1 MVNFRG
7 VNNILVFNGYFQLL
21 TSLIAVYGAVLS
33 TFNFLHLRKRD
44 KKSVMVTLEL
54 KRLEDKRHHKSGL
67 PIKVVNNGYRPVA
80 IAKIAVQESD
90 GRDIPGPQEDDVN
103 RKFPVILT
111 QSLETSVIIP
121 NYNFIASGEEN
132 YKFTP
137 YAVDNEGQRFFG
149 TTRSWDDIAPLVLPE
164 FYTGT
169 DNKSETKPDTDKD
182 NKSEH

>member
-1 MVNFRG
+1 MSWLWD
-7 VNNILVFNGYFQLL
+7 NIVSVITTVLA
-21 TSLIAVYGAVLS
+21 IYGAVLS
-33 TFNFLHLRKRD
+33 TFNYWHTRKRD

-54 KRLEDKRHHKSGL
+54 KRLEDKRHHKSGI

-90 GRDIPGPQEDDVN
+90 GGDMSGPQEDDVN

-169 DNKSETKPDTDKD
+169 DNKSE
-182 NKSEH
+182 H

>member
-1 MVNFRG
+1 MSWLWD
-7 VNNILVFNGYFQLL
+7 NIVSVITTVLA
-21 TSLIAVYGAVLS
+21 IYGAVLS
-33 TFNFLHLRKRD
+33 TFNYWHTRKRD

-54 KRLEDKRHHKSGL
+54 KRLEDKRHHKSGI
-67 PIKVVNNGYRPVA
+67 PIKVVNKGYRPVA

-90 GRDIPGPQEDDVN
+90 GGDMPGPQEDDVN

-169 DNKSETKPDTDKD
+169 DNKSETKPDTGTD